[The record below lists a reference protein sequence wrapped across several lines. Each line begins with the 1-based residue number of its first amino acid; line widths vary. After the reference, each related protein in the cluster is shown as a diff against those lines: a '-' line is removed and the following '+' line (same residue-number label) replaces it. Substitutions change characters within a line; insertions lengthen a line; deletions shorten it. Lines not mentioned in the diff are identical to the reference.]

1 MFSQTVSQY
10 PLQNPS
16 QPAAEQDPLHE
27 VINPQLDIHELFPS
41 KPEHASKLHDLLHP
55 LPQLP
60 NKKKTYSLFLV
71 FGFLKFITL
80 DLLHKDLKHHQLI
93 LSYG

>member
-27 VINPQLDIHELFPS
+27 IINPQLDIHELFPS

-60 NKKKTYSLFLV
+60 EIVHFRHLNDSNV
-71 FGFLKFITL
+71 KFPSI
-80 DLLHKDLKHHQLI
+80 
-93 LSYG
+93 